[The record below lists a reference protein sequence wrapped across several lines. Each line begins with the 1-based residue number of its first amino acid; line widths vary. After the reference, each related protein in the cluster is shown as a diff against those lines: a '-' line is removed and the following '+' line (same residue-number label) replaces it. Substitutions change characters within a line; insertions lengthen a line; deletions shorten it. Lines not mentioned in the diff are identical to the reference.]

1 MSDIAQES
9 IADDT
14 VLEEGGVIVEAE
26 PERAHAAQTDEAETA
41 VEQSEILETDGDAI
55 AAEPVKVQA
64 IPLPEEILNG
74 SEKERKRRKIPWW
87 LIGLLAVGLAG
98 VAAAWAYLESQ
109 VPTIE
114 VAVVEKGDL
123 EIALSGSGVI
133 TPDDPIDVYSKN
145 QGIVSKVFVTDGQK
159 VSKDAP
165 LLELDRAP
173 LQAQLLAAES
183 GLAQARN
190 GLTLAQSGANSRQN
204 AIEAAQ
210 RGVDAAYFGLNTAR
224 ELEYLAQ
231 IAVIDAQYFLDLVRS
246 QAVVN
251 PIDVA
256 QAEAA
261 LNQAR
266 VGHQQAVAG
275 VAQAEG
281 SVAAAN
287 GALAQA
293 QAGDPRGAIEAANKA
308 ITAAEEQVKLA
319 KEALDDA
326 MIKAPVAGIVLFA
339 PTPAAAQSQAAGAGT
354 PVSGATISAGSAVT
368 PGMVLFTITNPEHI
382 LFEAEINEAD
392 IARLSLEQSATVTLD
407 GYADTQFEGTVTKIA
422 KSARKTITGGTV
434 FPVEITI
441 RAPKEN
447 IAIGMKGDAT
457 ITISTRQG
465 VTSVPYQALFTE
477 GGNTFVYLVRDDRLV
492 KTAVEVGESSDTVVE
507 IIRGVSVGDQVA
519 LAGNT
524 PFVDAMRVR

>member
-1 MSDIAQES
+1 MGIAMGAETDELTVPAGDVVAEGAPAPLES
-9 IADDT
+9 VVTDELT
-14 VLEEGGVIVEAE
+14 VPPEGGVVLEAE
-26 PERAHAAQTDEAETA
+26 SHK
-41 VEQSEILETDGDAI
+41 VE
-55 AAEPVKVQA
+55 A
-64 IPLPEEILNG
+64 IPLVEVDKAVELDA
-74 SEKERKRRKIPWW
+74 KKRRKIPWW
-87 LIGLLAVGLAG
+87 LLGLIALGLVAIAG
-98 VAAAWAYLESQ
+98 AWAYLETQ

-114 VAVVEKGDL
+114 VADVEKGDL
-123 EIALSGSGVI
+123 TIALTGSGVI
-133 TPDDPIDVYSKN
+133 APDDPVDVYSKN
-145 QGIVSKVFVTDGQK
+145 QGIVAKVLVTDGQK
-159 VSKDAP
+159 VVEGAP
-165 LLELDRAP
+165 LLELDRGP

-190 GLTLAQSGANSRQN
+190 GLTLAQSGADSRQN
-204 AIEAAQ
+204 AINAAQ

-246 QAVVN
+246 QSPVN

-266 VGHQQAVAG
+266 VGQQQAVAG

-293 QAGDPRGAIEAANKA
+293 QAGDPAGAVSAAKTA

-319 KEALDDA
+319 KEALEDA
-326 MIKAPVAGIVLFA
+326 VIKAPVAGIVLFA
-339 PTPAAAQSQAAGAGT
+339 PTPATAQSIAAGGGT
-354 PVSGATISAGSAVT
+354 PVSGATLSPGSAVT
-368 PGMVLFTITNPEHI
+368 PGMVLFTITNPDHI
-382 LFEAEINEAD
+382 LFEAEINETD
-392 IARLSLEQSATVTLD
+392 IARLSLDQSATVTLD
-407 GYADTQFEGTVTKIA
+407 GYSGKQFEGVVTKIA
-422 KSARKTITGGTV
+422 KSARKTVTGGTV

-457 ITISTRQG
+457 ITVSTQED
-465 VTSVPYQALFTE
+465 VVHIPYQALFSE
-477 GGNTFVYLVRDDRLV
+477 GGNTYAYVVSGDRLI
-492 KTAVEVGESSDTVVE
+492 KTAVETGESSETLVE
-507 IIRGVSVGDQVA
+507 IKRGVSAGDEVA

-524 PFVDAMRVR
+524 PFADGMRVRVGLR